1 MGNNVKKYVT
11 LALVSSFLL
20 ILAGCYSFGGGN
32 TIQRS
37 GHCYQQDFNKL
48 LEHTELKKVFA
59 DIANELCVDTSS
71 DCGQQTKAVCVQSD
85 TLTSFDGVAN
95 VDISNNCGLQVA
107 QQTKTACNEN
117 DLPPSS
123 DEVVKRTVLVTDFV
137 DIQSFVPKQQGI
149 LMGEL
154 MRGSLNSNCSYRI
167 VQAEF
172 AKYFK
177 LSESGLVVLS
187 RNVGV
192 IKHDEYKQPE
202 CIVGT
207 YSIMNNKLI
216 LFVRRINTD
225 TGKISKMV
233 TREIT
238 YSCSGKQVSYTIN

>member
-1 MGNNVKKYVT
+1 MVNKLKKNVV
-11 LALVSSFLL
+11 LVAATGTMFL
-20 ILAGCYSFGGGN
+20 LAGCFAAN
-32 TIQRS
+32 APPPVNRS
-37 GHCYQQDFNKL
+37 GGCYQQNFNNL

-59 DIANELCVDTSS
+59 DIANELCIDTCS
-71 DCGQQTKAVCVQSD
+71 DCGQQPRVACSQNDQS
-85 TLTSFDGVAN
+85 LSPA
-95 VDISNNCGLQVA
+95 DI
-107 QQTKTACNEN
+107 TR
-117 DLPPSS
+117 
-123 DEVVKRTVLVTDFV
+123 RTVLVTDFV
-137 DIQSFVPKQQGI
+137 DIQSFIPKQQGI

-154 MRGSLNSNCSYRI
+154 MRGSLNSNCCYRI

-216 LFVRRINTD
+216 IFVRRINTD

-233 TREIT
+233 TREINYHCLGNQIT
-238 YSCSGKQVSYTIN
+238 YTIN

>member
-1 MGNNVKKYVT
+1 MRNNLNKTVNMVV
-11 LALVSSFLL
+11 LAGLL
-20 ILAGCYSFGGGN
+20 LFLAGCLAVSGNAPAFRSSGG
-32 TIQRS
+32 
-37 GHCYQQDFNKL
+37 CYQQDFNKL
-48 LEHTELKKVFA
+48 LEYTELKKVFV
-59 DIANELCVDTSS
+59 DIANELCVDTCN
-71 DCGQQTKAVCVQSD
+71 DCSRQA
-85 TLTSFDGVAN
+85 
-95 VDISNNCGLQVA
+95 GLQV
-107 QQTKTACNEN
+107 KTACGQN
-117 DLPPSS
+117 DKSESS
-123 DEVVKRTVLVTDFV
+123 QETVNRTVLVTDFV

-154 MRGSLNSNCSYRI
+154 MRGSLNSNCCYRI

-172 AKYFK
+172 GKYFK

-192 IKHDEYKQPE
+192 IKNDGYKQPE

-238 YSCSGKQVSYTIN
+238 YLCSGKQVTYTVN